1 MLDAMQK
8 DLLKEYVNV
17 FIGQAANMLSE
28 MTNQRVVLSVREV
41 NIINMADESDS
52 ADRVFFDHG
61 HIVSSSIHFGQVF
74 SGRAHLIFP
83 ANKAKLLVDACMG
96 VHFEETGVD
105 FTKELVDTDFD
116 VLKEISNVILNSVVG
131 EFSNLVGAKVDFGI
145 PDVELVFVSEDE
157 QRMYLKNDV
166 YMLMLYTSF
175 MLEDEEIEGVVIIAL
190 GLHSLNMIMDKID
203 QIIGELDE

>member
-1 MLDAMQK
+1 MLDKVQK

-17 FIGQAANMLSE
+17 FIGQSANMLSE
-28 MTNQRVVLSVREV
+28 MTHQRVLLSVREV
-41 NIINMADESDS
+41 SLINIAEESD
-52 ADRVFFDHG
+52 ATDRIFFNQG

-83 ANKAKLLVDACMG
+83 ANKAKILVDACMG
-96 VHFEETGVD
+96 VHLEDTGVD
-105 FTKELVDTDFD
+105 FSKELEDTDFD

-131 EFSNLVGAKVDFGI
+131 EFSNLVGAKVVFGI

-157 QRMYLKNDV
+157 QRMNLKNDV

-190 GLHSLNMIMDKID
+190 GLQSLKMIIDKID